1 MLNEVLKVFEK
12 IKQEIPQILGLALFD
27 RDGFM
32 LVSLMDFPDYDR
44 ESTAAFH
51 ADLWQEIK
59 KFISVLPEEIDGSLK
74 RLSME
79 LDMAYLQMKVVG
91 EYGIMVAIKNEKEM
105 GAGAL
110 REIID
115 EITRRVLKAIG
126 E

>member
-1 MLNEVLKVFEK
+1 MLNEILNVFEK
-12 IKQEIPQILGLALFD
+12 IKQRMPWILGLALFD

-59 KFISVLPEEIDGSLK
+59 KFTSVLPKEIDGSLK
-74 RLSME
+74 SLSME
-79 LDMAYLQMKVVG
+79 LDMAYLQMKVIG
-91 EYGIMVAIKNEKEM
+91 EYGIMVAIKKEKEM

-110 REIID
+110 RKIINEIA
-115 EITRRVLKAIG
+115 RRIFESTGK
-126 E
+126 

>member
-1 MLNEVLKVFEK
+1 M
-12 IKQEIPQILGLALFD
+12 PWILGLALFD

-59 KFISVLPEEIDGSLK
+59 KFTSVLPKEIDGSLK
-74 RLSME
+74 SLSME
-79 LDMAYLQMKVVG
+79 LDMAYLQMKVIG
-91 EYGIMVAIKNEKEM
+91 EYGIMVAIKKEKEM

-110 REIID
+110 RKIINEIA
-115 EITRRVLKAIG
+115 RRIFESTGK
-126 E
+126 